1 MIDIGNTDIQ
11 VFIGNTEIE
20 VYIGATKIYPSGP
33 TPIDY
38 STKYFTIEA
47 LSAGTINLKSIDYS
61 TDDGSTWTSVDTAGI
76 TVNVAASDKLSFRK
90 TTYMIWSAFTSSQ
103 ISFPYNVEG
112 NIMSLLYGDNFSA
125 ATAFNGDSAFRE
137 LFTGSSVVNAENL
150 VLPATRLRNDCY
162 LNLFKN
168 CTSLTKAPKEL
179 PALELADFPSYANSC
194 YKSMFEGCT
203 ALTTTPTL
211 PATTL
216 SSTCYRNMFK
226 DCTSLTTAPALPAT
240 TLITGCYQNMFLGCT
255 SLTTAPELPAHTIA
269 SGAYQ
274 YMFSGCTNLNY
285 IKCLAEDGITASNCK
300 GWVGSVASAGT
311 FVAIADTD
319 WVIDS
324 PNGVPVGWTV
334 QDIGHS
340 YKKDYLTFEILSAGT
355 IGWTTKGTTVGS
367 KTIEYSINDGAWTSI
382 SSPASDGS
390 SEITG
395 LQVGDLVRMRG
406 SNDRYAY
413 DKNSYATFSGST
425 AIFDV
430 YGNIMSLTDGDN
442 FSAATAFT
450 TAFTFCS
457 LFKETTSIHSAEN
470 LMFPVLSLSASCYR
484 AMFSFC
490 SNLTKA
496 PKKLPATTLAD
507 YCYYYMFQNCPITNT
522 PTLPATTVLNY
533 SYSYMFTGCSSIT
546 SAPDLPATSVSG
558 FGYNNMFRDCTGL
571 TEVPIISAS
580 TLATR
585 SFDSMFYGC
594 SSITGTTTL
603 KAASTVGSYCYNSM
617 FRGCTGLT
625 EATIYTTAS
634 ASSMYQYMFYGC
646 SSLNYIKCMSK
657 TYSSSMFTQWVNGVA
672 ATGTFVRNS
681 ATTNWGSGVSGI
693 PTNWTVQTG

>member
-33 TPIDY
+33 APIDY

-47 LSAGTINLKSIDYS
+47 LSAGTINVKSIDYS
-61 TDDGSTWTSVDTAGI
+61 TDDGSTWTSVDTAGT
-76 TVNVAASDKLSFRK
+76 TVNVAASDKLSFKK
-90 TTYMIWSAFTSSQ
+90 TTTYIQTAFTSSQ
-103 ISFPYNVEG
+103 VSFPYNVYG
-112 NIMSLLYGDNFSA
+112 NIMSLIYGDNFSGQ
-125 ATAFNGDSAFRE
+125 TSLPSSNTFRE
-137 LFTGSSVVNAENL
+137 LFTGSSVVSAENL
-150 VLPATRLRNDCY
+150 VLPATTLRSDCY

-168 CTSLTKAPKEL
+168 CTSLTKSPNIL
-179 PALELADFPSYANSC
+179 PATTLVDNC

-203 ALTTTPTL
+203 SLTTTPTL
-211 PATTL
+211 PATNL
-216 SSTCYRNMFK
+216 SGGSTCYRNLFK

-240 TLITGCYQNMFLGCT
+240 ILATGCYQNMFLGCT
-255 SLTTAPELPAHTIA
+255 GLTTAPELPAPTIA

-285 IKCLAEDGITASNCK
+285 IKCLAEDGITANNCK

-367 KTIEYSINDGAWTSI
+367 RTIEYSINDGAWTSI
-382 SSPASDGS
+382 SSPATAGS
-390 SEITG
+390 TEITG
-395 LQVGDLVRMRG
+395 LQVGDKVRMRG
-406 SNDRYAY
+406 NNSAYAANK
-413 DKNSYATFSGST
+413 DNYATFSGST

-490 SNLTKA
+490 SNLTTA

-522 PTLPATTVLNY
+522 PTLPATSVLNY
-533 SYSYMFTGCSSIT
+533 SYSYMFTGCSGIT
-546 SAPDLPATSVSG
+546 SAPVLPATSVSG
-558 FGYNNMFRDCTGL
+558 FGYSNMFRDCTGL

-594 SSITGTTTL
+594 SGITGTTTL
-603 KAASTVGSYCYNSM
+603 KAASTVGNYCYYSM

-646 SSLNYIKCMSK
+646 SSLNYIKCLAK
-657 TYSSSMFTQWVNGVA
+657 TYSSSMFSQWVNGVA

-681 ATTNWGSGVSGI
+681 TTTNWGTGVNGI